1 MLHAVGVVC
10 IIVCIITAALVLIVQ
25 ILPRMLKVWRVQMW
39 PSSLSLF
46 SLVGGLV
53 GGLVSRG

>member
-39 PSSLSLF
+39 PS
-46 SLVGGLV
+46 
-53 GGLVSRG
+53 